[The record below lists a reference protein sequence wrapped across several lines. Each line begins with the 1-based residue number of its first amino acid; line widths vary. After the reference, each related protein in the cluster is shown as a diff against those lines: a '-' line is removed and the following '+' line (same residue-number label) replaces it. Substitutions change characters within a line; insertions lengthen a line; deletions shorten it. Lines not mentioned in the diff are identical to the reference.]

1 MHSIQKND
9 ENIYKDFKLNIF
21 KIFRNWKN
29 RRLQSKQPHQF
40 SEVHPHRGKI
50 NSKGGQTIHFPC
62 IYLVGASL
70 KNKSFYMS
78 LNIYQICC
86 LLHCCED
93 ENYKHS
99 YKSQDIYWVD
109 IQWPL
114 HSLQGRK
121 RENTDVKLC
130 TSSSICIRTYQ
141 TFRALVW

>member
-109 IQWPL
+109 IQ
-114 HSLQGRK
+114 
-121 RENTDVKLC
+121 
-130 TSSSICIRTYQ
+130 
-141 TFRALVW
+141 